1 MEQQVID
8 RRHNPRFAASVHG
21 GVRATLRPGC
31 VVLLVDISAGG
42 TLVEAPRPLRPGASV
57 HLRVTTA
64 GRAIAVTAHVLRC
77 MVWSIDPLEGVRYR
91 GALKFDRNVDW
102 GLTNAGR

>member
-1 MEQQVID
+1 MEQQVTD
-8 RRHNPRFAASVHG
+8 RRRNPRFAASAPG

-31 VVLLVDISAGG
+31 VVLLVNMSAGG
-42 TLVEAPRPLRPGASV
+42 TLVEAQRPLRPGASV
-57 HLRVTTA
+57 HLQVSTA

-77 MVWSIDPLEGVRYR
+77 TVWSIDPLEGARYR

-102 GLTNAGR
+102 GTRDAGC